1 MIFLIFIFL
10 AILGIDLPPLI
21 RSRNRREI
29 VVYSLVYLF
38 ALALCFLY
46 AAGVEIPSPVMVLG
60 DMMKSVGI
68 SY

>member
-21 RSRNRREI
+21 RNRNRREI
-29 VVYSLVYLF
+29 VIYSLVYLF
-38 ALALCFLY
+38 ALVLCFLY
-46 AAGVEIPSPVMVLG
+46 ASGVRIPSLVMVLG